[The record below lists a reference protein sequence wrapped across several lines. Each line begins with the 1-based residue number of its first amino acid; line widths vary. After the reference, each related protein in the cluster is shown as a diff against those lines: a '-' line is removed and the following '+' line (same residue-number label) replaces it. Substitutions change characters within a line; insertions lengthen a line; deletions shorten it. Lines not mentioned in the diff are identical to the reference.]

1 MRERSD
7 GQPMKIYCGTDL
19 VEITR
24 MQGILERQKDAFIS
38 RCFTEE
44 EITYCEGKRTDTA
57 RAASFAAR
65 FAAKEAFGKAVGTG
79 VLADGIGMK
88 DIETVT
94 DGAGAPS
101 LRLHGAAKA
110 RAEELGITSVSVSLT
125 HDGNMAGAVVAML
138 GSDPA

>member
-1 MRERSD
+1 
-7 GQPMKIYCGTDL
+7 MKIYCGTDL

-24 MQGILERQKDAFIS
+24 MQAIIERQKDAFIS

-44 EITYCEGKRTDTA
+44 EIRYCNSKSSDVA
-57 RAASFAAR
+57 RAASYAAR
-65 FAAKEAFGKAVGTG
+65 YAAKEAFGKAVGTG
-79 VLADGIGMK
+79 VLADGIGMQ

-101 LRLHGAAKA
+101 LRLYGAAKA
-110 RAEELGITSVSVSLT
+110 KADALGITSVSVSLT

>member
-1 MRERSD
+1 MQGLSD
-7 GQPMKIYCGTDL
+7 GLPMKIYCGTDL

-24 MQGILERQKDAFIS
+24 MQAILERQKDAFIS

-44 EITYCEGKRTDTA
+44 EIRYCSSKASDAA
-57 RAASFAAR
+57 RAASYAAR
-65 FAAKEAFGKAVGTG
+65 YAAKEAFGKAVGTG
-79 VLADGIGMK
+79 VLADGIGMR

-94 DGAGAPS
+94 NSAGAPS
-101 LRLHGAAKA
+101 LRLYGAAAAKA
-110 RAEELGITSVSVSLT
+110 DALGITSVSVSLT